1 MKKVVKTDAVKNTPL
16 RRIKY
21 LVLMQVGEKIRLIKS
36 TDKRKF
42 AFKTFLFTCL
52 AIGITLGLYFL
63 LNFIKSYFSFT
74 LNENMFVSMLLIT
87 QIFSI
92 FSCTGNMITTLYASK
107 ENSIL
112 LAYPCK
118 YNEIFI
124 SKIIVYTLEEF
135 KKSCFFVLPFLIS
148 YGLAAGGG
156 AAYFCLL
163 VPVWIMLCVFPILIS
178 ATLSIP
184 VVYIKRFLQ
193 ARSVLYAIVVA
204 IFIAGMFALSVYLLS
219 KVPTPVKLVAIY
231 GKFMNAVQ
239 ALFVKIN
246 KFALYYNFIGKMMF
260 AEKIYLYL
268 PIMLAITVAL
278 AALCF
283 FVAMPFY
290 FKAVSRASEFSV
302 KSKHKVRPHKLKG
315 IYWTFL
321 RKEFTLFFRTSS
333 SLSSAITVILLF
345 PLISYVLNFILA
357 AINTTSLGDYM
368 AVAFNVMITLSL
380 LGTHNANCA
389 QAISSEGS
397 EFAVLKASPSNTMVI
412 SWAKLTVTAIVNL
425 CSIITTF
432 IMLIVTTNLSALN
445 LVLMGVLIM
454 LVSMGQIF
462 WSFQLDITN
471 PKINDY
477 IVKGA
482 VVDNPNVAK
491 AIAIGFGIATVV
503 GVITLLL
510 LIDDYVTGWI
520 RILAIV
526 AAFFVARA
534 YLYNSYLKVYFNDIQ
549 A

>member
-1 MKKVVKTDAVKNTPL
+1 MEKINEKNAIKNTPL

-21 LVLMQVGEKIRLIKS
+21 LVLMQIGENIRLIKS
-36 TDKRKF
+36 ADKRKF
-42 AFKTFLFTCL
+42 AFKTFLLCCL

-63 LNFIKSYFSFT
+63 LNFIQSYFSYT
-74 LNENMFVSMLLIT
+74 LDENMFTSILLVT

-92 FSCTGNMITTLYASK
+92 YSCTGNMITVLYASK

-112 LAYPCK
+112 LACPCK

-124 SKIIVYTLEEF
+124 SKIIVYTLKEL

-148 YGLAAGGG
+148 YGLLAGGG
-156 AAYFCLL
+156 AYFGLL
-163 VPVWIMLCVFPILIS
+163 IPVWIMLCLIPILIS
-178 ATLSIP
+178 AILSIP
-184 VVYIKRFLQ
+184 MVYLKRFLQ
-193 ARSVLYAIVVA
+193 SKAVLYAIVIVVA
-204 IFIAGMFALSVYLLS
+204 IAGLFTLSVYVLS
-219 KVPTPVKLVAIY
+219 KVPTPIRIVAIY

-239 ALFVKIN
+239 VAFVKIN

-260 AEKIYLYL
+260 GNMVYLYL
-268 PIMLAITVAL
+268 PIMLVILVSL
-278 AALCF
+278 VALCF

-302 KSKHKVRPHKLKG
+302 KTKHKEHSHKFNG

-333 SLSSAITVILLF
+333 SLSSAIMVILLF

-368 AVAFNVMITLSL
+368 TVAFNVMITLSL

-412 SWAKLTVTAIVNL
+412 SWAKLTVTSIVNL
-425 CSIITTF
+425 LGIITTF
-432 IMLIVTTNLSALN
+432 IMLTATTSLGAIDLI
-445 LVLMGVLIM
+445 LMGILIM

-477 IVKGA
+477 VVKGA

-491 AIAIGFGIATVV
+491 AITISFVIATLT

-510 LIDDYVTGWI
+510 LVDHYVTGWI
-520 RILAIV
+520 RIFAIAIGFF
-526 AAFFVARA
+526 AARV
-534 YLYNSYLKVYFNDIQ
+534 YLYNSNLKVYFNDIQ